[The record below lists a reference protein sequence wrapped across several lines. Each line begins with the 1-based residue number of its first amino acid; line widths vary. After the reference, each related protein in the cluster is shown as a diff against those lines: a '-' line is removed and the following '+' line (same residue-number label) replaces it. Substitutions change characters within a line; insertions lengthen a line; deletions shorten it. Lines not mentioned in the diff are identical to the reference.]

1 MLSILQIL
9 KKHQQQAKDPQPAAG
24 NGQAQGKPSSGQS
37 PISFAAAPKCG
48 TAESAMSIAAAINK
62 EDEQESQIHAK
73 ELYGRL
79 LTLARA
85 IYRADIQPGS
95 VLKEQVIAAVDNMVV
110 ALLSPSKDLLRM
122 CLVDY
127 SPGQPYVANHALNTA
142 ILSVELGLGLKMP
155 KPLLVELG
163 VSALLHE
170 VGMVFYLDLAEKNT
184 VLTKEEYDRLK
195 EHPSRGIE
203 ALTKLGGE
211 FCNGIVDCITQEH
224 ERIDGSGY
232 PKGLQHG
239 DLSEY
244 ARILGLADVYEA
256 MTHSRPYRKRLSPS
270 ETMHHILNNKSAF
283 ETRIKKI
290 LVERIGIFPL
300 GCVVKLNTKETG
312 IVFKNNTAVPLRPV
326 INIILDSSD
335 RPLQQ
340 PKQIDLV
347 SYPLVYIEECLE
359 NMKKNAHK

>member
-9 KKHQQQAKDPQPAAG
+9 KKHQQQAKSRQPSAG
-24 NGQAQGKPSSGQS
+24 NGPTQGNSSSEQS
-37 PISFAAAPKCG
+37 PISFAAAPKYDP
-48 TAESAMSIAAAINK
+48 AESAMSIAEAMNK
-62 EDEQESQIHAK
+62 EGEQVSHAHAK
-73 ELYGRL
+73 ELYGAL
-79 LTLARA
+79 LTLARD
-85 IYRADIQPGS
+85 IYKPDIQPGS
-95 VLKEQVIAAVDNMVV
+95 VPKERIIAAVDNMVT
-110 ALLSPSKDLLRM
+110 ALLSPAKVLLRM

-127 SPGQPYVANHALNTA
+127 APGQPYLANHALNTA

-155 KPLLVELG
+155 RPLLVELG
-163 VSALLHE
+163 VSALMHD
-170 VGMVFYLDLAEKNT
+170 VGMVFYMDLVEKNS

-203 ALTKLGGE
+203 VLTKLGGE
-211 FCNGIVDCITQEH
+211 FCNGILDCITQEH

-232 PKGLQHG
+232 PKSLEHG
-239 DLSEY
+239 DISEY
-244 ARILGLADVYEA
+244 AKILGLVDVYEA
-256 MTHSRPYRKRLSPS
+256 MTHSRPYRKCLSPS

-290 LVERIGIFPL
+290 FVERIGIFPL

-335 RPLQQ
+335 RPLRQ

-359 NMKKNAHK
+359 SPKKNAHK